1 MPYHHLT
8 SEERYMLSAL
18 RKQGFNPAQ
27 IARELGRHRRTSA
40 PTAAARAHS
49 AINAAERE
57 RWRETARLLEQWRLR
72 VASRSY
78 LLSWAKLVVQWHS
91 R

>member
-1 MPYHHLT
+1 MRCAGILVVLGSTKTSGTPMPYHHLT

-57 RWRETARLLEQWRLR
+57 R
-72 VASRSY
+72 
-78 LLSWAKLVVQWHS
+78 
-91 R
+91 